1 MTPYSVKDCVPA
13 AGPWLG
19 RAVWGAAGTT
29 VRRYASAAGSA
40 AAAGAGAGAV
50 GDVDVSGSMLPAA
63 CAAAGAAPG

>member
-13 AGPWLG
+13 AGPWVG
-19 RAVWGAAGTT
+19 RTVWGAAGTT
-29 VRRYASAAGSA
+29 GRRYASAAGS

-63 CAAAGAAPG
+63 CAASGAAPG